1 MWNFE
6 GRSTMQIAI
15 QISKQVDDWDKF
27 VDELEAIEVTARA
40 EDYDEEAK
48 VVTLLVDKK
57 SIDDHYHPV
66 GGRYPVEFEGR
77 KEFVE
82 EIGICV
88 HSCKWQDHN
97 IINAEEV
104 CAKLEGLDYV
114 N

>member
-1 MWNFE
+1 
-6 GRSTMQIAI
+6 MQIAI
-15 QISKQVDDWDKF
+15 KVSKQVDDWDEF
-27 VDELEAIEVTARA
+27 VDELEQIDSTALA
-40 EDYDEEAK
+40 DDYDEKAH
-48 VVTLLVDKK
+48 VVTLLVDRQ
-57 SIDDHYHPV
+57 SINDHYHPV
-66 GGRYPVEFEGR
+66 GGRYPIEVEGR

-88 HSCKWQDHN
+88 HSCKWQDYN

>member
-1 MWNFE
+1 
-6 GRSTMQIAI
+6 MQIAI
-15 QISKQVDDWDKF
+15 QISKQVDDWDKW
-27 VDELEAIEVTARA
+27 VNELEQIDSTANA
-40 EDYDEEAK
+40 DDYNEEAK
-48 VVTLLVDKK
+48 IVTLLVDPK

>member
-1 MWNFE
+1 
-6 GRSTMQIAI
+6 MQIAI
-15 QISKQVDDWDKF
+15 QISKQVDDWDKW
-27 VDELEAIEVTARA
+27 VNELEQIDSTASA
-40 EDYDEEAK
+40 DDYNEEAK
-48 VVTLLVDKK
+48 VVTILVDSK

-88 HSCKWQDHN
+88 HSCKWHDHN

-104 CAKLEGLDYV
+104 CATLEGLDYV
-114 N
+114 I

>member
-1 MWNFE
+1 
-6 GRSTMQIAI
+6 MQIAI
-15 QISKQVDDWDKF
+15 QISKQVDDWDKW
-27 VDELEAIEVTARA
+27 VDELEQIDNTASA
-40 EDYDEEAK
+40 DDYDAEAK
-48 VVTLLVDKK
+48 VVTLLVDPK

>member
-1 MWNFE
+1 
-6 GRSTMQIAI
+6 MQIAI
-15 QISKQVDDWDKF
+15 QISKQVDDWDEF
-27 VDELEAIEVTARA
+27 VEELEEIEKSAKA
-40 EDYDEEAK
+40 EHYDAEAK
-48 VVTLLVDKK
+48 VITLLVDQK

-66 GGRYPVEFEGR
+66 GGRYPVESEGR

-88 HSCKWQDHN
+88 HSCKWQDHT

>member
-1 MWNFE
+1 
-6 GRSTMQIAI
+6 MQITI
-15 QISKQVDDWDKF
+15 KISKQVEDWDEF
-27 VDELEAIEVTARA
+27 VDELEQIDSTANA
-40 EDYDEEAK
+40 EDYDAKAK
-48 VVTLLVDKK
+48 VVTLLVDPK

>member
-1 MWNFE
+1 
-6 GRSTMQIAI
+6 MQIAI
-15 QISKQVDDWDKF
+15 QISKQVEDWDEF
-27 VDELEAIEVTARA
+27 VDELEAIEVTAHA
-40 EDYDEEAK
+40 EDYDAEAK
-48 VVTLLVDKK
+48 VVTLLVDPK

-82 EIGICV
+82 EVGICV

>member
-1 MWNFE
+1 
-6 GRSTMQIAI
+6 MQIAI
-15 QISKQVDDWDKF
+15 QISKQVDDWDKW
-27 VDELEAIEVTARA
+27 VDELEKIDSTASA
-40 EDYDEEAK
+40 DDYDAEAK
-48 VVTLLVDKK
+48 VVTLLVDSK